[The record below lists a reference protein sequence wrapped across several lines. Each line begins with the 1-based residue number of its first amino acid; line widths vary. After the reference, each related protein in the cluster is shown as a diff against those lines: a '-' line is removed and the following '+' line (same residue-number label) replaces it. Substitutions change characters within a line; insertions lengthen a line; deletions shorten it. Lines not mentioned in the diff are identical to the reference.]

1 MYVCM
6 YQECMYVFMYYF
18 SLFLQ
23 IHMPPSSRCPVESL
37 GSWGQAVLSSLLDRD
52 STTVTLPGYF
62 QLFYSITSQ
71 TTDISHYC
79 KLITR
84 ILQNHILGGQSLQ
97 NRSKRFGD
105 VVSDV
110 PGPGAYDVT
119 NDVSPAERRQTGPEK
134 SPKAVSK
141 AARLLLNPDAPSIP
155 SPGQAFG
162 YEEDAQG
169 VLHQHKPPSR
179 DQTLGPAFYSPIPKG
194 LPSSQKYK
202 GVHFGKMSGR
212 REQVTGEDGPGPG
225 HYDLQEDHT
234 VLYENVNLRRDQR
247 GRAELVIPRYH
258 ELVALQEEKKG
269 VPGPGQYYIKSQFE
283 MASNPHA
290 PVLSPPF
297 LSQAQRFSPVK
308 DETPPVGAYNDPRCA
323 LEILK
328 KGRGVKKNP
337 FGMTAVRFLPEN
349 RSKATPGPGAYNVF
363 EYGLAY
369 ESLKKACLESTRKGA
384 FCSIAPRRLFL
395 PSKEEMSRPGPTQYK
410 VEKTTEALY
419 KKKSTAAFKS
429 ATYRLVGSLY
439 AKDTPPPGS
448 YNVSESFERIHGLHH
463 YSEPQNEKARKRQ
476 SCFLS
481 AAPRD
486 TGFLQYD
493 PETPGPAHYNP
504 DVKSGSKLAL
514 IISKEDRF
522 KSPKDQTPGPGAYE
536 LSPVIMDTVLKGTFN
551 VTLHDPLVSS
561 TRSLPSR
568 RSLRKPS
575 AHNSA

>member
-1 MYVCM
+1 MQTFLVIIICLGNLPVIIYKATAFVCM
-6 YQECMYVFMYYF
+6 HVCIYL
-18 SLFLQ
+18 LFLSVS
-23 IHMPPSSRCPVESL
+23 PDSYAPFLSLSSRESGFL
-37 GSWGQAVLSSLLDRD
+37 GSGSGLLSPGPGQYNSD
-52 STTVTLPGYF
+52 
-62 QLFYSITSQ
+62 
-71 TTDISHYC
+71 
-79 KLITR
+79 ITR
-84 ILQNHILGGQSLQ
+84 NHISGGKSLQ
-97 NRSKRFGD
+97 NRSKRFDD

-110 PGPGAYDVT
+110 PGPGAYNVT
-119 NDVSPAERRQTGPEK
+119 NDVSPAEKRQTNPEK

-162 YEEDAQG
+162 YEEDARG
-169 VLHQHKPPSR
+169 VLHRHKPPTR
-179 DQTLGPAFYSPIPKG
+179 DQTLGPAFYSPVQED

-202 GVHFGKMSGR
+202 GVHFGKMSSR
-212 REQVTGEDGPGPG
+212 REQVTSGDGPGPG

-234 VLYENVNLRRDQR
+234 VLYENVNLTREQR
-247 GRAELVIPRYH
+247 GRSELVIPRYH

-269 VPGPGQYYIKSQFE
+269 VPGPGQYYIKSQFDTP
-283 MASNPHA
+283 SNPHA

-297 LSQAQRFSPVK
+297 LSQAQRFSLVK

-337 FGMTAVRFLPEN
+337 FGLTAVRFLPEN

-384 FCSIAPRRLFL
+384 FGSIAPRQLFL
-395 PSKEEMSRPGPTQYK
+395 PSKEEVSRPGPTQYK

-429 ATYRLVGSLY
+429 ATDRLVGSLF

-448 YNVSESFERIHGLHH
+448 YNVSESFERIHGHHH
-463 YSEPQNEKARKRQ
+463 YSEPRNEKARKRQ

-481 AAPRD
+481 TAPRD
-486 TGFLQYD
+486 AGFLHYD
-493 PETPGPAHYNP
+493 PETPGPAHYSP
-504 DVKSGSKLAL
+504 DVKSASKLAM
-514 IISKEDRF
+514 IVSKEDRF
-522 KSPKDQTPGPGAYE
+522 KSPKDKTPGPGAYE

-561 TRSLPSR
+561 MRSLPSR

-575 AHNSA
+575 AHSSA

>member
-1 MYVCM
+1 MYDRAPRFTHLTSRGTTSEIGPGS
-6 YQECMYVFMYYF
+6 YNISR
-18 SLFLQ
+18 SLSSKRDSYAPFLSL
-23 IHMPPSSRCPVESL
+23 SSRESGFL
-37 GSWGQAVLSSLLDRD
+37 GSGSALLSPGPGQYNSD
-52 STTVTLPGYF
+52 
-62 QLFYSITSQ
+62 
-71 TTDISHYC
+71 
-79 KLITR
+79 ITR
-84 ILQNHILGGQSLQ
+84 NHILGGKSLQ

-110 PGPGAYDVT
+110 PGPGEYNVT

-169 VLHQHKPPSR
+169 VLHRHKPPSR
-179 DQTLGPAFYSPIPKG
+179 DQTLGPAFYSPVPED

-212 REQVTGEDGPGPG
+212 RDQVTGEDGPGPG

-269 VPGPGQYYIKSQFE
+269 IPGPGQYYIKSQFE
-283 MASNPHA
+283 TASNPHA

-337 FGMTAVRFLPEN
+337 FGMTAVRFLPGN

-384 FCSIAPRRLFL
+384 FGSIAPRRLFL
-395 PSKEEMSRPGPTQYK
+395 PSKEQMSRPGPTQYK

-429 ATYRLVGSLY
+429 ATDRLVGSLY

-448 YNVSESFERIHGLHH
+448 YNVSESFERTHGLHH

-486 TGFLQYD
+486 AGFLHYD

-561 TRSLPSR
+561 TRSLPSY

>member
-1 MYVCM
+1 MYDRAPRFTHLTSSGTTSKIGPGS
-6 YQECMYVFMYYF
+6 YNISR
-18 SLFLQ
+18 SLSGKRDSYAPFLSL
-23 IHMPPSSRCPVESL
+23 SSRESGFL
-37 GSWGQAVLSSLLDRD
+37 GSGSGLLSPGPGQYNSD
-52 STTVTLPGYF
+52 
-62 QLFYSITSQ
+62 
-71 TTDISHYC
+71 
-79 KLITR
+79 ITR
-84 ILQNHILGGQSLQ
+84 NHISGGKSLQ
-97 NRSKRFGD
+97 NRSKRFDD

-119 NDVSPAERRQTGPEK
+119 NDVSPAEKRQTNPEK

-162 YEEDAQG
+162 YEEDARG
-169 VLHQHKPPSR
+169 VLHRHKPPTR
-179 DQTLGPAFYSPIPKG
+179 DQTLGPAFYSPVQED

-212 REQVTGEDGPGPG
+212 REQVTGGDGPGPG

-234 VLYENVNLRRDQR
+234 VLYENVNLTREQR
-247 GRAELVIPRYH
+247 GRSELVIPRYH

-269 VPGPGQYYIKSQFE
+269 VPGPGQYYIKSQFDTP
-283 MASNPHA
+283 SNPHA

-337 FGMTAVRFLPEN
+337 FGLTAVRFLPEN

-384 FCSIAPRRLFL
+384 FGSIAPRQLFL
-395 PSKEEMSRPGPTQYK
+395 PSKEEVSRPGPTQYK

-429 ATYRLVGSLY
+429 ATDRLVGSLF

-448 YNVSESFERIHGLHH
+448 YNVSESFERIHGHHH
-463 YSEPQNEKARKRQ
+463 YSEPRNEKARKRQ

-481 AAPRD
+481 TAPRD
-486 TGFLQYD
+486 AGFLHYD
-493 PETPGPAHYNP
+493 PETPGPAHYSP
-504 DVKSGSKLAL
+504 DVKSASKLAM
-514 IISKEDRF
+514 IVSKEDRF
-522 KSPKDQTPGPGAYE
+522 KSPKDKTPGPGAYE

-551 VTLHDPLVSS
+551 MTLHDPLVSS
-561 TRSLPSR
+561 MRSLPSR

-575 AHNSA
+575 AHSSA

>member
-1 MYVCM
+1 MYDRAPRFTHLTSSGTTSKIGPGS
-6 YQECMYVFMYYF
+6 YNISR
-18 SLFLQ
+18 SLSGKRDSYAPFLSL
-23 IHMPPSSRCPVESL
+23 SSRESGFL
-37 GSWGQAVLSSLLDRD
+37 GSGSGLLSPGPGQYNSD
-52 STTVTLPGYF
+52 
-62 QLFYSITSQ
+62 
-71 TTDISHYC
+71 
-79 KLITR
+79 ITR
-84 ILQNHILGGQSLQ
+84 NHISGGKSLQ
-97 NRSKRFGD
+97 NRSKRFDD

-110 PGPGAYDVT
+110 PGPGAYNVT
-119 NDVSPAERRQTGPEK
+119 NDVSPAEKRQTNPEK

-162 YEEDAQG
+162 YEEDARG
-169 VLHQHKPPSR
+169 VLHRHKPPTR
-179 DQTLGPAFYSPIPKG
+179 DQTLGPAFYSPVQED

-202 GVHFGKMSGR
+202 GVHFGKMSSR
-212 REQVTGEDGPGPG
+212 REQVTSGDGPGPG

-234 VLYENVNLRRDQR
+234 VLYENVNLTREQR
-247 GRAELVIPRYH
+247 GRSELVIPRYH

-269 VPGPGQYYIKSQFE
+269 VPGPGQYYIKSQFDTP
-283 MASNPHA
+283 SNPHA

-297 LSQAQRFSPVK
+297 LSQAQRFSLVK

-337 FGMTAVRFLPEN
+337 FGLTAVRFLPEN

-384 FCSIAPRRLFL
+384 FGSIAPRQLFL
-395 PSKEEMSRPGPTQYK
+395 PSKEEVSRPGPTQYK
-410 VEKTTEALY
+410 V
-419 KKKSTAAFKS
+419 STSSTQKVCTHCLLSIILDFS
-429 ATYRLVGSLY
+429 WQ
-439 AKDTPPPGS
+439 DTPPPGS
-448 YNVSESFERIHGLHH
+448 YNVSESFERIHGHHH
-463 YSEPQNEKARKRQ
+463 YSEPRNEKARKRQ

-481 AAPRD
+481 
-486 TGFLQYD
+486 T
-493 PETPGPAHYNP
+493 
-504 DVKSGSKLAL
+504 
-514 IISKEDRF
+514 
-522 KSPKDQTPGPGAYE
+522 

-561 TRSLPSR
+561 MRSLPSR

-575 AHNSA
+575 AHSSA